1 MASKEETSGFDRIRN
16 ILNKKAG
23 MTVAYNLEKENPTDV
38 EEWISTGSR
47 WLDGIICKGQLAG
60 VPVGKVTEV
69 AGLESSGKSYLAAQ
83 VAANAQKMGIQVV
96 YFDSE
101 SALDSSFLNRAGCDL
116 NGLIYT
122 QAKSVEFVFDA
133 IETLLKDTDDK
144 YLFIWDSYAFTPC
157 EAELEGGYNP
167 RSDIALKARISS
179 LALSKLTQVIANRDA
194 TLVVLNQLKTNITTS
209 IAEKYTDPWVTSGG
223 KAFHYSFSLRIW
235 LTGRKG
241 KASFVYDDKG
251 FRIGSETGVKIKKSR
266 FGTMGRTCQFKI
278 LWGEDV
284 KIRDEESWLDALKGS
299 ENLKSA
305 GAWYTLVHEDGTE
318 AKFQKTTWVEKLQ
331 DATFKGR
338 VLQLMDLEVIQ
349 KFESREGEAA
359 RFYEE
364 DAE

>member
-1 MASKEETSGFDRIRN
+1 MTKNQDTNSFDRIRG

-47 WLDGIICKGQLAG
+47 WLDSIVCKGRLAG
-60 VPVGKVTEV
+60 IPVGKISEI
-69 AGLESSGKSYLAAQ
+69 AGLPSAGKSYLAAQ
-83 VAANAQKMGIQVV
+83 VAANAQKMGIRVV

-101 SALDSSFLNRAGCDL
+101 SALDSSFLSRAGCEL
-116 NGLIYT
+116 SSLIYA

-133 IETLLKDTDDK
+133 IETLLKDTEEK
-144 YLFIWDSYAFTPC
+144 YLFLWDSYAFTPC

-167 RSDIALKARISS
+167 RSDIALKARVSS
-179 LALSKLTQVIANRDA
+179 LALSKLTQPVANSGA

-209 IAEKYTDPWVTSGG
+209 VAERYTDPWITSGG

-235 LTGRKG
+235 LTGKKG
-241 KASFVYDDKG
+241 KATYVYDDKG
-251 FRIGSETGVKIKKSR
+251 FRIGSETAVRIKKSR
-266 FGTMGRTCQFKI
+266 FGTLGRTCQFKI

-284 KIRDEESWLDALKGS
+284 KIKDEESWLDALKGS
-299 ENLKSA
+299 ENLRNS
-305 GAWYTLVHEDGTE
+305 GAWFTLVHEDGTE
-318 AKFQKTTWVEKLQ
+318 VKFQTKTWMEKLENEK
-331 DATFKGR
+331 FRNR

-349 KFESREGEAA
+349 KFETREGEAS

-364 DAE
+364 DTE